1 MLLYEKN
8 HSYTFVENFISMIRL
23 LILTLI
29 FSFISKVSAQETIKV
44 SKEELLQKV
53 TEKNFQVKLA
63 NQEVAVAKAEL
74 LQTRAMYLPNVNAS
88 YTAITT
94 NNPLM
99 AFGSRLNQERIT
111 MQDFDPAKL
120 NNPENISNFATK
132 LELQQPIY
140 NQDMVYQKKAGQVK
154 TEALSIK
161 AERTSDYI
169 KFEILKAYMQLQ
181 LAYKAVET
189 LENAKNTTLANKKVI
204 DNYFKNGM
212 IQKSDVLYMD
222 VRVSE
227 IESQLQF
234 AKSNV
239 QNASDYI
246 YFLLGE
252 ENNNLVL
259 KPTEKLEYQNGMLEE
274 SPQLNSSR
282 KDIQAY
288 EKSLE
293 AYDLM
298 IKSAKSKF
306 LPRLNAFGSFELYD
320 NKFAQFGANGYLAG
334 VQLSWNVFDGLKD
347 RKSVV

>member
-1 MLLYEKN
+1 
-8 HSYTFVENFISMIRL
+8 MIRL
-23 LILTLI
+23 LIFTITLSL
-29 FSFISKVSAQETIKV
+29 FSKVSAQETIKV

-169 KFEILKAYMQLQ
+169 KFEIVKAYMQLQ

-189 LENAKNTTLANKKVI
+189 LENAKNTTLANK
-204 DNYFKNGM
+204 
-212 IQKSDVLYMD
+212 
-222 VRVSE
+222 
-227 IESQLQF
+227 
-234 AKSNV
+234 
-239 QNASDYI
+239 
-246 YFLLGE
+246 
-252 ENNNLVL
+252 
-259 KPTEKLEYQNGMLEE
+259 
-274 SPQLNSSR
+274 
-282 KDIQAY
+282 
-288 EKSLE
+288 
-293 AYDLM
+293 
-298 IKSAKSKF
+298 
-306 LPRLNAFGSFELYD
+306 
-320 NKFAQFGANGYLAG
+320 
-334 VQLSWNVFDGLKD
+334 
-347 RKSVV
+347 